1 MKIIKALLF
10 GMLAASAL
18 IFNQANAQSS
28 RGGLFVEP
36 SVHYE
41 SGESTINY
49 PGGVDSS
56 GTSNGYGLGA
66 RLGFHMN
73 EVLFAGIDGRY
84 SMIQFKDSTANQDS
98 KSNAYNI
105 GPVIGMQMPN
115 LGLRLW
121 GAYVVEGELNP
132 EESQGYDVKF
142 DDPTGPR
149 LGAAFRVAS
158 LSLDVEYQQLKYSNS
173 TLERAGAFSPNTTF
187 DDVNLENDSWI
198 VSLSFPV
205 EL

>member
-1 MKIIKALLF
+1 MKSIRIVIY

-18 IFNQANAQSS
+18 IFNQAHAQT
-28 RGGLFVEP
+28 RAGLFVEP
-36 SVHYE
+36 SVHLE
-41 SGESTINY
+41 SGESTVNY
-49 PGGVDSS
+49 PGRADSAGS
-56 GTSNGYGLGA
+56 ADGYGLGA
-66 RLGFHMN
+66 RLGFHAS
-73 EVLFAGIDGRY
+73 EVIFAGIDARY
-84 SMIQFKDSTANQDS
+84 TMIQFTDSTVGQDS

-132 EESQGYDVKF
+132 EASQGFDVKF

-158 LSLDVEYQQLKYSNS
+158 VSLDLEYQQLEYSKS
-173 TLERAGAFSPNTTF
+173 TLERAGAFSPNASF
-187 DDVNLENDSWI
+187 DNVSLANDSWI